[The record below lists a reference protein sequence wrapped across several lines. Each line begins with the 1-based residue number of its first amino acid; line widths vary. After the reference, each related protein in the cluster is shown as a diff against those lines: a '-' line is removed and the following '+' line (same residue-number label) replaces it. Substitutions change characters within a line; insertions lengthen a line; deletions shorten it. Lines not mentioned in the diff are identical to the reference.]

1 MPLRVGI
8 MGAGQVAQRHAE
20 AYAQLNDVIVTAI
33 ADVDAKRA
41 EALAKPSGARVYPN
55 WEAMLDADL
64 DAVSICL
71 PHHLHRGSATAAA
84 QRGWHILLEK
94 PIANTLAD
102 ADAILQATG
111 QAEVRLMISFVH
123 RFREEWQTAKGII
136 ARGELGTPTMALD
149 NLLSQGGRYVPAW
162 VWRRA
167 EAGGG
172 VLMYGGIHAVDRVR
186 WLLGS
191 EVTQVYAQA
200 RTYSQTTDC
209 EDGLTAILTF
219 ANGAT
224 ATLFEN
230 SPGYRVTPRHWA
242 TEVFGSEGMLRVWTR
257 EFVEFSSETRAYRVT
272 IERDDNFLRQAAEFV
287 AAIREDRD
295 PSVTGEDGRAA
306 LAVALA
312 IYQSAEGRRVVQLS
326 ANA

>member
-1 MPLRVGI
+1 MLRVGL

-20 AYAQLNDVIVTAI
+20 AFAQLPDARIVAV
-33 ADVDAKRA
+33 ADVDPRRA
-41 EALAKPSGARVYPN
+41 EALAKPHGAAALPA
-55 WEAMLDADL
+55 WEALLDHDL
-64 DAVSICL
+64 DAVIIAL
-71 PHHLHRGSATAAA
+71 PHHLHVAPAVAAA
-84 QRGWHILLEK
+84 ARGWHILLEK
-94 PIANTLAD
+94 PIANSLAE
-102 ADAILQATG
+102 ADAIVAVARQAG
-111 QAEVRLMISFVH
+111 VRLMISFVH
-123 RFREEWQTAKGII
+123 RFREEWQAARGII
-136 ARGELGTPTMALD
+136 ERGELGQPTMALD
-149 NLLSQGGRYVPAW
+149 NLLSQGGRHVPAW
-162 VWRRA
+162 VWRKA

-200 RTYSQTTDC
+200 RTYSQEADV

-242 TEVFGSEGMLRVWTR
+242 TEVFGSQGMLRVWTR
-257 EFVEFSSETRAYRVT
+257 EFVEFSSETRAYRLNV
-272 IERDDNFLRQAAEFV
+272 ERDDNFLRQAAEFL
-287 AAIREDRD
+287 AAIREGRD
-295 PSVTGEDGRAA
+295 LSPTGEDGRAA

-312 IYQSAEGRRVVQLS
+312 VYESAATGQVVSL
-326 ANA
+326 NA